1 MTALISHEATDHDDR
16 VHAIGAVLTSC
27 AVLIALVV
35 GAGLV
40 VSQLLDVASWALTA
54 H

>member
-1 MTALISHEATDHDDR
+1 MTALLSHEATDRDDQ
-16 VHAIGAVLTSC
+16 VHAIGAVLASC

-35 GAGLV
+35 GAALV
-40 VSQLLDVASWALTA
+40 VSQLLDVASWALTT